1 MGTFKRGE
9 VKVRPGVYHRYEN
22 SGGSRVAEARNGI
35 GAGLITAKWGPL
47 NQIVEMDP
55 TSDVGAIF
63 GTGGTE
69 DLITEMFTGGISS
82 GKFVRIGSG
91 GSQPS
96 IKIKTDEE
104 TDAITITGAYV
115 GSRPLSVSVKESITG
130 DSNEFTIY
138 EGSTVVL
145 SVNFEI
151 AEDEVPVLV
160 AAINKATKEFGAK
173 AEPEASGKI
182 KKIAQQPMTG
192 GTDPEVSV
200 TEYSKGLS
208 VLESTAFNCMAVDSD
223 KAEVHAL
230 VNSFLTRTYTAG
242 AYPMACV
249 AENKEVDLDTRIT
262 HAAAYNNEMMH
273 LVLNPAYGVSGDLI
287 DGYRLAARIAGMI
300 ASVPSNASLTHQIV
314 SGFASLAEPLTNTQ
328 IEKALKKGC
337 LVLTENSNSQVWIE
351 QGINTLITP
360 NSEQD
365 EGFKKIRRVKTR
377 FELMQRIDD
386 TLEVLIGK
394 VNNDTD
400 GRAAL
405 IASAQAVI
413 DIMVSEKKLLP
424 GGTFSEDSTQVSE
437 GDYAYFVIAVDDIDS
452 IEKVYLDYKF
462 RFSQTS

>member
-1 MGTFKRGE
+1 MGTFSRGE
-9 VKVRPGVYHRYEN
+9 TKVRPGVYHRYEN

-35 GAGLITAKWGPL
+35 GAGLIQANWGPL
-47 NQIVEMDP
+47 NKVIEMDV
-55 TSDVGAIF
+55 TSDVNVVF
-63 GTGGTE
+63 GSGGTE
-69 DLITEMFTGGISS
+69 DLITEMFAGGISS

-91 GSQPS
+91 GSAPS
-96 IKIKTDEE
+96 VRIKNVDEQE
-104 TDAITITGAYV
+104 VVTITGAYV
-115 GSRPLSVSVKESITG
+115 GNRPLSVSVKESITG
-130 DSNEFTIY
+130 DSKEFVIY
-138 EGSTVVL
+138 EGSAIVL

-151 AEDEVPVLV
+151 SEDEVQSLV
-160 AAINKATKEFGAK
+160 TAINGATKEFGAK
-173 AEPEASGKI
+173 AEPKAAGKI
-182 KKIAQQPMTG
+182 AIITQESMTG
-192 GTDPEVSV
+192 GTNPQV
-200 TEYSKGLS
+200 TTKDYSNGLS
-208 VLESTAFNCMAVDSD
+208 ALEATAFNCLAVDSD
-223 KAEVHAL
+223 DVAVHAL
-230 VNSFLTRTYTAG
+230 VNAFLTRTYVAG

-249 AENKEVDLDTRIT
+249 AENKDVDLDARIT

-273 LVLNPAYGVSGDLI
+273 MVLNPAYSVSGELI

-300 ASVPSNASLTHQIV
+300 ASVASNASLTHQIV
-314 SGFASLAEPLTNTQ
+314 SGYASLAEPLTNTQ
-328 IEKALKKGC
+328 IEKALKRGC
-337 LVLTENSNSQVWIE
+337 LVLTENANSQVWIE
-351 QGINTLITP
+351 QGINTLVTP
-360 NSEQD
+360 GADQD

-424 GGTFSEDSTQVSE
+424 GGTFSEDSTQASE
-437 GDYAYFVIAVDDIDS
+437 GDYAFFVIAVDDIDS